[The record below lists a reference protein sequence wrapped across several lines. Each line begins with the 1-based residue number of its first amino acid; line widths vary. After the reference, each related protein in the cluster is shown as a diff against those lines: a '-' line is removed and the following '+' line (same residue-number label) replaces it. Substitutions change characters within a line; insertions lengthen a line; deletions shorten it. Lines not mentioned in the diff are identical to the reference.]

1 MALMENFWKLWKKDG
16 REENDRKDIKPRVV
30 GPFGRFGASVGKKR
44 RSGQIAAIRIPKRLF
59 YPTFAV
65 EAKLPFPMETGG

>member
-1 MALMENFWKLWKKDG
+1 MSVTAAREKKG
-16 REENDRKDIKPRVV
+16 
-30 GPFGRFGASVGKKR
+30 
-44 RSGQIAAIRIPKRLF
+44 RSGQIIAIIIPKRPF

>member
-1 MALMENFWKLWKKDG
+1 MALIGGEAGEQENSEFEIRNSEKK
-16 REENDRKDIKPRVV
+16 E
-30 GPFGRFGASVGKKR
+30 
-44 RSGQIAAIRIPKRLF
+44 RSGQIIAISIPKRSF

>member
-1 MALMENFWKLWKKDG
+1 MIPLNKKKTLWSDL
-16 REENDRKDIKPRVV
+16 
-30 GPFGRFGASVGKKR
+30 
-44 RSGQIAAIRIPKRLF
+44 AILIPKRLF

>member
-1 MALMENFWKLWKKDG
+1 MRAVKIDNRNQKFEMFAGEIKKALWTDLSDPG
-16 REENDRKDIKPRVV
+16 
-30 GPFGRFGASVGKKR
+30 
-44 RSGQIAAIRIPKRLF
+44 PKRLF

>member
-1 MALMENFWKLWKKDG
+1 MLHVMGDGNGKIVAREGRGFKRKRRGKCRKRDARARASGAKKG
-16 REENDRKDIKPRVV
+16 
-30 GPFGRFGASVGKKR
+30 
-44 RSGQIAAIRIPKRLF
+44 RSGQIVAILIPKRPF